1 MPKRPKETPSSVN
14 ISQTTSAQQIPP
26 RKAQRSFPV
35 SFASRAIFRNATMLL
50 NPSIAKE
57 RLKSQRSNA
66 PSMAS
71 CGWSPFIKLV
81 NGGSIPLNT
90 AMKKARWRPDRDNAK
105 ASGSRVMK
113 GVAAPRPSA
122 NASEFFPLRNKR

>member
-1 MPKRPKETPSSVN
+1 MPKRPKETPSRVN

-35 SFASRAIFRNATMLL
+35 SFASRAIFRNVTMLL

-66 PSMAS
+66 PRMAS
-71 CGWSPFIKLV
+71 WGWSPFIKLV

-90 AMKKARWRPDRDNAK
+90 TMKRAR
-105 ASGSRVMK
+105 
-113 GVAAPRPSA
+113 
-122 NASEFFPLRNKR
+122 